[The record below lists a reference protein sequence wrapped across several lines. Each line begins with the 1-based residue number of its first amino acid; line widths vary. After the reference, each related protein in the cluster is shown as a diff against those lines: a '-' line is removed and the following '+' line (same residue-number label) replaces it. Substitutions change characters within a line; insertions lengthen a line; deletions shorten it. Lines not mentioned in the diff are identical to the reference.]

1 MKVFIAVDGSAGS
14 FEAVSQIGPLLTAKN
29 DQIALY
35 CAAPQVRLK
44 SFHLDPDVLA
54 RAQSGVAEAVFEETR
69 KRLPEAMQSRVQTI
83 TGEHDARHG
92 ISQAADT
99 WGADLVAVGARGLG
113 MLERMLLGSV
123 SRAVVHQSS
132 APIWV
137 ARPRPDGTDRALNVL
152 LACESPEL
160 GRTAAQLLGR
170 LAWPADTR
178 CTTLSVIQSIFAGR
192 VPDWLEQQARGPDVE
207 AMVQAWAKEHD
218 EERRCCQTDME
229 QFVATLPPPL
239 SASKVLV
246 AEGEPAREVLAA
258 IARENIDLVVLG
270 SMHKR
275 SVANIIL
282 GSTSEA
288 VLNHATCSVLVVP
301 HRGEP

>member
-14 FEAVSQIGPLLTAKN
+14 FETVGQIGALLSTEK
-29 DQIALY
+29 DEIALF
-35 CAAPQVRLK
+35 CAPPQVRLK
-44 SFHLDPDVLA
+44 SFRPDPSVLA
-54 RAQSGVAEAVFEETR
+54 RAQAGVAEAVFVETR
-69 KRLPEAMQSRVQTI
+69 KRLPEAIRARVQTI
-83 TGEHDARHG
+83 TGTQDARHS
-92 ISQAADT
+92 ISQAAEA

-132 APIWV
+132 APVWV
-137 ARPRPDGTDRALNVL
+137 ARPRPGATGRPLNVL
-152 LACESPEL
+152 LACENPEL

-170 LAWPADTR
+170 LAWPTDTHFAML
-178 CTTLSVIQSIFAGR
+178 CVIQSIFAGR

-218 EERRCCQTDME
+218 EERRSCQANME
-229 QFVATLPPPL
+229 QFVATLPPTL
-239 SASKVLV
+239 SAAKVLV
-246 AEGEPAREVLAA
+246 AEGEPAREILAA
-258 IARENIDLVVLG
+258 IQREHIDLVVVG

-275 SVANIIL
+275 SMANIIL

-288 VLNHATCSVLVVP
+288 VLNHAACSVLVVP
-301 HRGEP
+301 HRGEA